1 VADDLKTMD
10 CIGIYGANNQL
21 VAEIRD
27 PESVKPQER
36 EAEEA
41 LFRANAAFIVRACN
55 AHEELVKA
63 LEKLH
68 EYTRTIDAAY
78 RNGLNRTDPLYSAVD
93 SALALARGKEQP

>member
-1 VADDLKTMD
+1 MTQTHTPGPWEIADDLKTMD

-41 LFRANAAFIVRACN
+41 LFRANARLIAA
-55 AHEELVKA
+55 APELLEELKTLVQ
-63 LEKLH
+63 LV
-68 EYTRTIDAAY
+68 AAHIPDEAD
-78 RNGLNRTDPLYSAVD
+78 NWNRA
-93 SALALARGKEQP
+93 ALAAITKAEGRA